1 MPAYHEDFEEG
12 PGGWFGYQDG
22 PGQTQKMLEWSPG
35 RLTSRSPWWID
46 YNHAPPGAGYFH
58 MLFCLSTFGPQ
69 TEGTRE
75 VGGPNRFI
83 DNKCPID
90 FTGARISARLNG
102 ELRSQGAQLC
112 VLLQGVVDDVHQQFI
127 EAIAIGRGIPIGKIK
142 KIADGRVF
150 TGRRAQELKLVDQMG
165 NLEDSIEWMQKSL
178 NLEKRPSIVQE
189 REEKSILEFLLKNLA
204 SDSLIKSVVLPSIPA
219 LQYIWPFGLTEM
231 SSF

>member
-1 MPAYHEDFEEG
+1 MPVYHEDFEEG

-22 PGQTQKMLEWSPG
+22 PGQNQKMLEWSPG

-69 TEGTRE
+69 TEGTKE

-112 VLLQGVVDDVHQQFI
+112 VLLQGVVDGICSGWVQTTDTLEVHQQQTEQSVILDPDPAGWTALGSRHNRTDMYGVKPLESVLGHVSSSIMLLLFPV
-127 EAIAIGRGIPIGKIK
+127 EVVPMGAIQGDMHQLRPGRDYPVW
-142 KIADGRVF
+142 RH
-150 TGRRAQELKLVDQMG
+150 KLPEGYVTLHDM
-165 NLEDSIEWMQKSL
+165 SIE
-178 NLEKRPSIVQE
+178 
-189 REEKSILEFLLKNLA
+189 
-204 SDSLIKSVVLPSIPA
+204 LP
-219 LQYIWPFGLTEM
+219 
-231 SSF
+231 